1 MIEII
6 KNIIEG
12 MGLTFN
18 YGNPSQINY
27 YLHNTD
33 YSQSAD
39 NITAFCYLLTDAN
52 YENGKTRATIAVFF
66 SKLMDFDFDGSQ
78 AIAVQKACEDKAKEF
93 LTIVSHGNVL
103 RYSDAR
109 FQYGYNDFAENVG
122 WCAVRAVYEIGADCL
137 QFSSKRP
144 KISIRVVDV
153 NKEFVIAEIYAS
165 ESNASLTSIS
175 YDDANANYTIIN
187 VKFGDEDTIWMVR
200 ITNPED
206 NGKHSVFAI
215 INGWITNVEQFM
227 I

>member
-1 MIEII
+1 MIEVI

-27 YLHNTD
+27 YLHNTN

-52 YENGKTRATIAVFF
+52 YENGKTRATVAVFF
-66 SKLMDFDFDGSQ
+66 SKLMDFDFSGQQ
-78 AIAVQKACEDKAKEF
+78 AIDSQKACEEKAKQF
-93 LTIVSHGNVL
+93 LNIIANGNVIT
-103 RYSDAR
+103 YTDAR

-122 WCAVRAVYEIGADCL
+122 WCAVRALFEIDSDCV
-137 QFSSKRP
+137 QFSSKKP
-144 KISIRVVDV
+144 KIGIYVKDV
-153 NKEFVIAEIYAS
+153 NKEFIIAEIYAS
-165 ESNASLTSIS
+165 DSDATLTAIG

-187 VKFGDEDTIWMVR
+187 AKFGDADTIWTVR
-200 ITNPED
+200 IINPED
-206 NGKHSVFAI
+206 NGEHSVFAI
-215 INGWITNVEQFM
+215 VNGWITNIEQFK